1 MIQARSTNLARGLSV
16 SAKIS
21 LGFSIVL
28 ALHVSI
34 AILGH
39 YGLSKSRADLEEYDT
54 FHHQV
59 EAFDAIDRVVG
70 ALQRNVLMFAFSGY
84 HGPEARAA
92 QLHDELDELLV
103 GASKHPLTDSDR
115 AAIETMKSHLTA
127 HRAMFDAV
135 VVDRAN
141 RRRLVDEVLERY
153 SREFFAGMALISR
166 ASGVSGYVPAIEA
179 EFRAAELKAMHFVH
193 APDSTHVRNSKAHL
207 AAARQLLNNFDSD
220 DEYDSV
226 EAAETTLAA
235 VNGYEDTMIQM
246 VQATRGYLHLVNV
259 VLAGESE
266 EFRRLAGE
274 IRSKQS
280 QHVNSLAITM
290 ASDSLRF
297 QFASNAFS
305 ILTIVLGIAAA
316 WFIGRDVAPPLNAIT
331 RTFDELARGQTRDRI
346 PGLGRS
352 DELGRL
358 ATAAQVFKER
368 AAKTERLLEVSEAH
382 HLELNELN
390 ERLETQTEVART
402 KANEAT
408 SATRAKS
415 EFLANMSHEIR
426 TPMTAILGFADILID
441 NVVEKENRKSARTIK
456 ENGEYL
462 LVLINDILDLSK
474 IESGKL
480 DIERIESSP
489 HQILADV
496 VSLMT
501 VRAKA
506 KGLSLALQFNG
517 PIPETIS
524 VDPNRLRQILINVV
538 GNAIKFTETGA
549 VRIDAC
555 LMTSSDDGTKL
566 RFNVT
571 DTGIGIAS
579 ENIEGIFKP
588 FTQADGSTTRR
599 FGGTGLGLS
608 ISRRLVEL
616 LGGKF
621 SVSSTVGEGS
631 TFSFT
636 ISTGPLDSVRL
647 LHAMPDPA
655 ESTTTEKISTETGG
669 SIIGNRVLLAED
681 GPVNQRLISF
691 ILRKAGAEVIVAGNG
706 QHAVDLVNAA
716 RLDGCPFDVI
726 LMDMQMPVMDG
737 YAATRQ
743 LRAEGYTLPIV
754 ALTAHAMSTD
764 RAKCL
769 EAGCDDY
776 ATKPVDK
783 GRLIDTVARHSRR
796 GDAAP
801 QLASNEEVTCGP

>member
-1 MIQARSTNLARGLSV
+1 MTQERSTNRARGLSV

-34 AILGH
+34 AVLGH

-54 FHHQV
+54 FNHQV

-70 ALQRNVLMFAFSGY
+70 ALQRNVLLFAFSGY

-103 GASKHPLTDSDR
+103 GASMHPLTDSDR

-135 VVDRAN
+135 VVDRAK
-141 RRRLVDEVLERY
+141 RRRLVDQVLERY
-153 SREFFAGMALISR
+153 SREFFAGMDLISR
-166 ASGVSGYVPAIEA
+166 ASAVSGYVSAIEA
-179 EFRAAELKAMHFVH
+179 EFRAAELSAMYFVH

-220 DEYDSV
+220 DEDDSV
-226 EAAETTLAA
+226 APAETTMAA
-235 VNGYEDTMIQM
+235 VNGYEDTLIQM
-246 VQATRGYLHLVNV
+246 VEATRGYLHLVNF

-280 QHVNSLAITM
+280 QHVNSLATTM
-290 ASDSLRF
+290 ASDSHRF
-297 QFASNAFS
+297 QLASNAFS

-316 WFIGRDVAPPLNAIT
+316 WVIGSDVAPPLNAIA
-331 RTFDELARGQTRDRI
+331 RTFDELACGQARDRT
-346 PGLGRS
+346 PGLARS

-368 AAKTERLLEVSEAH
+368 AAETESLLEDSEAH

-390 ERLETQTEVART
+390 ERLKTQTEVARS
-402 KANEAT
+402 KADEAT
-408 SATRAKS
+408 SATMAKS

-426 TPMTAILGFADILID
+426 TPMTEILGFTDILID
-441 NVVEKENRKSARTIK
+441 NVVEKKNMDSARTIK
-456 ENGEYL
+456 ENGKYL
-462 LVLINDILDLSK
+462 LEHINDILDLSK
-474 IESGKL
+474 IESGK
-480 DIERIESSP
+480 IEVDRIESSP

-496 VSLMT
+496 VTLMT

-506 KGLSLALQFNG
+506 KGLSLGLQLNG
-517 PIPETIS
+517 PIPETIG
-524 VDPNRLRQILINVV
+524 VDPNRLRQILINLV
-538 GNAIKFTETGA
+538 GNSIKFTETGA
-549 VRIDAC
+549 VRIDAR
-555 LMTSSDDGTKL
+555 LMTSFEDGPKL
-566 RFNVT
+566 RFDVT
-571 DTGIGIAS
+571 DSGIGIAN
-579 ENIEGIFKP
+579 EKIEGIFKP

-608 ISRRLVEL
+608 ISRRLAEL
-616 LGGKF
+616 LGGEF
-621 SVSSTVGEGS
+621 SVSSTLGEGS

-636 ISTGPLDSVRL
+636 VSTGPLNSVRL
-647 LHAMPDPA
+647 LHATPA
-655 ESTTTEKISTETGG
+655 PSESTTTEEILTETDG
-669 SIIGNRVLLAED
+669 SIFGDRVLLAED
-681 GPVNQRLISF
+681 RPDNQRLISF

-706 QHAVDLVNAA
+706 QHAVDMAKAA
-716 RLDGCPFDVI
+716 TRDGCPFDVI
-726 LMDMQMPVMDG
+726 LMDMQMPVLDG

-743 LRAEGYTLPIV
+743 LSAEGYTLPIV

-764 RAKCL
+764 RAKSL

-783 GRLIDTVARHSRR
+783 RRLIDTVARHSRR
-796 GDAAP
+796 RTSVGV
-801 QLASNEEVTCGP
+801 E